1 MDRIL
6 LIILLVAHSLLTA
19 LLFRRRAYRS
29 FTFFVGYQ
37 VYSTLATAARLLVS
51 SHSEGYFWVFWGT
64 ELGFLVLAI
73 AASTEVF
80 IRVFYGFYRLPWFRW
95 FYFGGIGITLAIVGI
110 NMLLYAPVKVH
121 PFVGRIL
128 RFGIVINGIQAA
140 IFALFFLLV
149 KVLDIEFR
157 RYPFGIALGLGI
169 ASVGTL
175 IPYVARSIFGTE
187 LENFILYAPTVTYFM
202 SLLVWLSAFLKSEP
216 EDDAM
221 NPPMRPEE
229 MAEEVGQYVAV
240 LKGFFGKKEVR

>member
-6 LIILLVAHSLLTA
+6 LIILLVAHSLLTV
-19 LLFRRRAYRS
+19 LLFRHRAYRS
-29 FTFFVGYQ
+29 FTFFAGYQ
-37 VYSTLATAARLLVS
+37 VYSTLATAARLLIFS
-51 SHSEGYFWVFWGT
+51 YPEAYFWVFWAT

-73 AASTEVF
+73 AASNEVF
-80 IRVFYGFYRLPWFRW
+80 IWIFYGFYRLPWFRW

-110 NMLLYAPVKVH
+110 NMLLHAPVNVH

-128 RFGIVINGIQAA
+128 PFGIVINGIQAA

-149 KVLDIEFR
+149 KVLDIGFR

-187 LENFILYAPTVTYFM
+187 LENLILYAPTVTYFV
-202 SLLVWLSAFLKSEP
+202 SLMVWLSAFLKSEP
-216 EDDAM
+216 EDEAM
-221 NPPMRPEE
+221 VPPMRPEE
-229 MAEEVGQYVAV
+229 MAEQVGQYIVV
-240 LKGFFGKKEVR
+240 LKSFFGKKEE